1 LLIFAKSRRELFSTA
16 AFLLG
21 RRSEQTL
28 FVIDSIHAL
37 RVAKGNTN
45 MSVDNVFLRSR
56 SCTGAN

>member
-1 LLIFAKSRRELFSTA
+1 LLIFAKSRREEFFDGG
-16 AFLLG
+16 FLLG
-21 RRSEQTL
+21 KSSAQTL